1 MDRELNLLKQQL
13 QTKSQ
18 GEVAKEL
25 SVSKSTI
32 NLVLNQKYSNP
43 ENIYKKIQDKYGN
56 GPIEIV
62 GVDTNKSAI
71 DLYKEIVNEN

>member
-1 MDRELNLLKQQL
+1 MSSLELLIKELE
-13 QTKSQ
+13 TKSQ

-25 SVSKSTI
+25 NISKATV
-32 NLVLNQKYSNP
+32 NLVLKKKYPNP

-71 DLYKEIVNEN
+71 DLYKEIVHGT